1 MIIWGDDME
10 FTYNEKEL
18 SAKVFNFIYGC
29 SMHDA
34 ILQKAFKGK
43 KDWVGKAETPKPF
56 LREYIDCILG
66 NKFSSQ
72 DEHDTFFI
80 ETANSI
86 CEAINAHRPNDAADV
101 FSFGNA
107 QKLINIAAKH
117 TYSVCYLNPLL
128 RENFRYCHCP
138 MDSIMLGKVW
148 GLYEELLGSKAR
160 RDKLIRVESFCKA
173 WGGEGL
179 DGDIQPRICDFPKR
193 YLAFQDAIKEII
205 GNGDLYAIEFDY
217 MVWS

>member
-1 MIIWGDDME
+1 ME

-18 SAKVFNFIYGC
+18 STKVFNFIYGC

-43 KDWVGKAETPKPF
+43 KDWVGKVEKPKPF

-66 NKFSSQ
+66 NRFSSQ
-72 DEHDTFFI
+72 DEHDKFFI
-80 ETANSI
+80 ETANNI
-86 CEAINAHRPNDAADV
+86 CEAINEHRPDDAEDV

-128 RENFRYCHCP
+128 RKNFRYCHCP

-148 GLYEELLGSKAR
+148 GLYKETLDNKAR
-160 RDKLIRVESFCKA
+160 RDKLISVESFCKA
-173 WGGEGL
+173 WGSEGQV
-179 DGDIQPRICDFPKR
+179 GDIQPHICDFPER
-193 YLAFQDAIKEII
+193 YLAFQDAIKDII
-205 GNGDLYAIEFDY
+205 GDRDLYAIEFDY